1 MIGGVGKNAIT
12 DALCKLF
19 KNYSGHIEN
28 IDGITKN
35 FNSHLTN
42 KLFIY
47 GDEINANAKKVS
59 DKLKQVITR
68 PTQNLEKKGI
78 DSIEIDDYS
87 NYKDRVLVPVLM
99 GLLITPISRKMHKS

>member
-1 MIGGVGKNAIT
+1 M
-12 DALCKLF
+12 
-19 KNYSGHIEN
+19 
-28 IDGITKN
+28 
-35 FNSHLTN
+35 TN

-87 NYKDRVLVPVLM
+87 NYIFTKIMRIVSKQKKATA
-99 GLLITPISRKMHKS
+99 GY

>member
-68 PTQNLEKKGI
+68 ATQTLEKKGI
-78 DSIEIDDYS
+78 DSIEIDDYY
-87 NYKDRVLVPVLM
+87 NYIFTANNENCFK
-99 GLLITPISRKMHKS
+99 IE

>member
-1 MIGGVGKNAIT
+1 MILQYMNTLNVGLVISLKHHTKKTNVGIILYSMIGGVGKNAIT

-19 KNYSGHIEN
+19 KNYSGHIES

-68 PTQNLEKKGI
+68 ATQ
-78 DSIEIDDYS
+78 
-87 NYKDRVLVPVLM
+87 
-99 GLLITPISRKMHKS
+99 T